1 MCEPGCAARSNR
13 AARSTSEPAAAA
25 MDCDWIAVMDS
36 MDCDDG
42 FDGFD
47 GNDGMLQ
54 PAVLRKHLHDG
65 MRAL

>member
-1 MCEPGCAARSNR
+1 MTG
-13 AARSTSEPAAAA
+13 
-25 MDCDWIAVMDS
+25 I
-36 MDCDDG
+36 DG

-47 GNDGMLQ
+47 GSDGMLQ